1 MFQNSKN
8 EFLCFLQWLA
18 LRVLLGNAGVSTVH
32 TWLEKREREK
42 LHRVMHVNFSWQKRS
57 NCVIERIMYVIG
69 FEPMGEPHG

>member
-1 MFQNSKN
+1 MF
-8 EFLCFLQWLA
+8 LA
-18 LRVLLGNAGVSTVH
+18 VARPACVAGECWGKHCAHVAGK
-32 TWLEKREREK
+32 KREREK

>member
-32 TWLEKREREK
+32 TWLEKRERETASRHACQFFMAKTIK
-42 LHRVMHVNFSWQKRS
+42 L
-57 NCVIERIMYVIG
+57 CD
-69 FEPMGEPHG
+69 

>member
-32 TWLEKREREK
+32 TWLEKRERE
-42 LHRVMHVNFSWQKRS
+42 R
-57 NCVIERIMYVIG
+57 NCIASCMSI
-69 FEPMGEPHG
+69 FHGKNDQTV